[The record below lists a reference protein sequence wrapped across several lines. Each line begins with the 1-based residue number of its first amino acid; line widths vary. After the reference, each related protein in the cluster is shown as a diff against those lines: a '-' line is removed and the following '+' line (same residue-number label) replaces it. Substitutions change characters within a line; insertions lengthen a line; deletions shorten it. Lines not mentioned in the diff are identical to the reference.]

1 MMSMVLLNKRAV
13 SAFLLFSEG
22 ANAGRHQ
29 GSAWGKLVA
38 LIHDALRR
46 SLDRI
51 ERNLCFKA
59 SNATQVGAR
68 LMRSLYR
75 TRKR

>member
-51 ERNLCFKA
+51 ERNLCF
-59 SNATQVGAR
+59 
-68 LMRSLYR
+68 
-75 TRKR
+75 